1 MVTALLRLM
10 RREDFLRVAAARR
23 RWVTPAF
30 ILQARERSREG
41 ADVAIGAAA
50 VAASNSAFVDRTIRE
65 VRVGFTVSRKVG
77 NAVVR
82 NRVRRRLRAAV
93 DAVLPDRVA
102 PGFDLVVVGR
112 TGGLTH
118 PFERIKQDLAVALG
132 RVGADLK
139 NEQKPVPPS

>member
-41 ADVAIGAAA
+41 TDTANDVATP
-50 VAASNSAFVDRTIRE
+50 AASDPAFVDRTIRE

-93 DAVLPDRVA
+93 DAVLPERVS
-102 PGFDLVVVGR
+102 PGFDLVLVGR
-112 TGGLTH
+112 SGGLTH
-118 PFERIKQDLAVALG
+118 PFERIKQDLEVAL
-132 RVGADLK
+132 RKVGA
-139 NEQKPVPPS
+139 EQKPALSS

>member
-41 ADVAIGAAA
+41 TDTASDTATS
-50 VAASNSAFVDRTIRE
+50 AASDSAFVDRTIRE

-93 DAVLPDRVA
+93 DAVLPTRA
-102 PGFDLVVVGR
+102 SPGFDLVLVGR
-112 TGGLTH
+112 SGGLTH
-118 PFERIKQDLAVALG
+118 PFDRIKQDLEVAL
-132 RVGADLK
+132 RKVGAD
-139 NEQKPVPPS
+139 QKPTLSS

>member
-1 MVTALLRLM
+1 MAIALLRLK

-30 ILQARERSREG
+30 ILQARESP
-41 ADVAIGAAA
+41 VAE
-50 VAASNSAFVDRTIRE
+50 SNSTSVEQTVRE

-93 DAVLPDRVA
+93 DAVLPERA
-102 PGFDLVVVGR
+102 HAGFDLVLIGR
-112 TGGLTH
+112 TGGLTY
-118 PFERIKQDLAVALG
+118 PFDRIKSDLAAALA
-132 RVGADLK
+132 RVGAGPSVAPS
-139 NEQKPVPPS
+139 ETGAKP

>member
-41 ADVAIGAAA
+41 TDVAIDATMTS
-50 VAASNSAFVDRTIRE
+50 SNPAFVDRTIRE

-93 DAVLPDRVA
+93 DAVLPERAA
-102 PGFDLVVVGR
+102 PGFDLVLVGR
-112 TGGLTH
+112 NGGLTH
-118 PFERIKQDLAVALG
+118 PFDRIKQDLTVALSK
-132 RVGADLK
+132 VGADLK
-139 NEQKPVPPS
+139 NDQKPVQPS